1 MLENKIKMIWARA
14 DFERIVGRTLTD
26 KEWEVMASE
35 VEGDAEEVAIPTL
48 IKSKFEIIEHLV
60 EQDKKYD

>member
-1 MLENKIKMIWARA
+1 MLENKIEMVWTRS
-14 DFERIVGRTLTD
+14 DFERIVGRELTD

-35 VEGDAEEVAIPTL
+35 VQGDTEEHLIPQI

-60 EQDKKYD
+60 EQDSKYD

>member
-1 MLENKIKMIWARA
+1 MDNKIEITWTRA
-14 DFERIVGRTLTD
+14 DFERVVGRTLSD
-26 KEWEVMASE
+26 KEWEVLASE
-35 VEGDAEEVAIPTL
+35 VESDAEEVAIPEL